1 MGDALD
7 GVLNG
12 VGEVVHRVDAPLIA
26 LTVMLG
32 VLDTVDGRVPHVH
45 VGAGEVDLSTEGL
58 FALLELAR
66 THPAEQVEVLFRGA
80 VAPRRGTAG
89 LASVAAAVLTHLV
102 AGQVIDV
109 GLSLEDELLGVL
121 VALVEVVAAVEDA
134 AVGVG
139 TQPVQV
145 LDDAVDVLLTLASGV
160 GVVEAEVELAAVLVG
175 DGPVDIDGLGAA
187 DVQVAVRLRREAG
200 MDLADLAFGEVGVND
215 LGQKVFICH
224 VAFPLSGHNK
234 PGITLLIPFMIHYF
248 PLCFKV
254 ESRTSRRFRRHFAK
268 KQAGTARVPLP
279 FAKNLKFMLDIRPRI
294 LYNNQAF
301 SECDKYLGV

>member
-1 MGDALD
+1 MILELEAAHTVGDALD

-12 VGEVVHRVDAPLIA
+12 VSKVVHRVDAPLIA

-32 VLDTVDGRVPHVH
+32 ILDAVDGRVTQIHI
-45 VGAGEVDLSTEGL
+45 GAGEVDLGAKGL
-58 FALLELAR
+58 LALLELAR
-66 THPAEQVEVLFRGA
+66 THPAEQVEVLFRAA
-80 VAPRRGTAG
+80 VAPRRGAGG
-89 LASVAAAVLTHLV
+89 LARVIAAVLAHLI
-102 AGQVIDV
+102 AGQIIDV
-109 GLSLEDELLGVL
+109 SPALKDELLGVL

-134 AVGVG
+134 ARGVS
-139 TQPVQV
+139 TQPVQI
-145 LDDAVDVLLTLASGV
+145 LDDAVDVLLAFAGGV

-224 VAFPLSGHNK
+224 MAFPLSGHNK

-248 PLCFKV
+248 LLCFKV
-254 ESRTSRRFRRHFAK
+254 ESRSLGCFRRHFAK
-268 KQAGTARVPLP
+268 KR
-279 FAKNLKFMLDIRPRI
+279 
-294 LYNNQAF
+294 AF
-301 SECDKYLGV
+301 SAHLSKKLEIRA